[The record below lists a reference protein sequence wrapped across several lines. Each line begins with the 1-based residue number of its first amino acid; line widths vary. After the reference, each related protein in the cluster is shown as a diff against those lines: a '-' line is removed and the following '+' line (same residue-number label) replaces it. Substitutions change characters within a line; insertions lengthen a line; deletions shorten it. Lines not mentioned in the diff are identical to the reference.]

1 MEEMKKKDQE
11 QRLKLFLN
19 DLNKLTNG
27 YGISIG
33 GCGCCGSPW
42 LKDLEYQ
49 EYLCDYL
56 EFNEFKKVYV
66 IKGGE

>member
-11 QRLKLFLN
+11 QRLKLFLS
-19 DLNKLTNG
+19 DLTKISNE

-49 EYLCDYL
+49 EFLFDYL
-56 EFNEFKKVYV
+56 EFNEFKRVYEYV
-66 IKGGE
+66 GGE